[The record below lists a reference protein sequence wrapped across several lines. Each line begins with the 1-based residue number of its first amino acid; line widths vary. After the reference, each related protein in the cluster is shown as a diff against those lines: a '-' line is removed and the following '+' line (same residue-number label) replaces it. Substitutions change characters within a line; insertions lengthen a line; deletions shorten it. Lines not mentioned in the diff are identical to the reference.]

1 MPTLCRDCGHMP
13 DQDTGI
19 CADCGS
25 RRFVHHD
32 ELFDLAI
39 GHLDCDAFYASIEKR
54 DRPELADKPVIVG
67 GRHRGVVAAACYTA
81 RPYGVR
87 SAMPMH
93 RALKLCPEAVVI
105 KPDMAKYA
113 AVGREVRTMM
123 QALTPLVEPLS
134 IDEAFMDLSGT
145 QSLHQGAP
153 AETLAALAR
162 EIENKLALTVSIGL
176 SYNKFL
182 AKIASDL
189 DKPRGFAAI
198 GRVEARRFLADK
210 PVTLL
215 WGVGEAMQ
223 RRLARDGIT
232 LIGDLARLP
241 EDELVTRY
249 GKIGRR
255 LHSFARGEDD
265 RAVDPDRETKSIS
278 SEITLD
284 VDLADF
290 DELRPILWRL
300 SEKVSRRLRRAEL
313 AGAGVTLK
321 LKTAEF
327 RLITRSRRLAQPSQ
341 FAEVL
346 FRAAEP
352 LLQRETDGR
361 AFRLIGIGAHG
372 LSDENEVAQAD
383 LFQGEATGDSKI
395 ESTLHRLQERF
406 GEEAVIKGRG
416 FGARVKGHGP
426 TKD

>member
-1 MPTLCRDCGHMP
+1 MPALCRDCGHKP

-25 RRFVHHD
+25 HRLVHHD

-93 RALKLCPEAVVI
+93 RALKLCPEAMVI

-113 AVGREVRTMM
+113 AVGREVRAMM

-145 QSLHQGAP
+145 ESLHQGAP

-198 GRVEARRFLADK
+198 GGPRRS
-210 PVTLL
+210 V
-215 WGVGEAMQ
+215 
-223 RRLARDGIT
+223 
-232 LIGDLARLP
+232 
-241 EDELVTRY
+241 
-249 GKIGRR
+249 
-255 LHSFARGEDD
+255 
-265 RAVDPDRETKSIS
+265 S
-278 SEITLD
+278 SPT
-284 VDLADF
+284 
-290 DELRPILWRL
+290 
-300 SEKVSRRLRRAEL
+300 S
-313 AGAGVTLK
+313 
-321 LKTAEF
+321 
-327 RLITRSRRLAQPSQ
+327 RSRCCG
-341 FAEVL
+341 VW
-346 FRAAEP
+346 
-352 LLQRETDGR
+352 
-361 AFRLIGIGAHG
+361 
-372 LSDENEVAQAD
+372 
-383 LFQGEATGDSKI
+383 
-395 ESTLHRLQERF
+395 
-406 GEEAVIKGRG
+406 
-416 FGARVKGHGP
+416 ARPCSSALRVTASP
-426 TKD
+426 